1 MNYFFND
8 VPVTEAEYNKL
19 MTDAVEAAEVLEHAK
34 MAALAAAKAEKASKP
49 KKAVKAVK
57 VVKAPK
63 GPKKMATPDVKLGS
77 KTDTAR
83 NLMLGVG
90 VDNKAAC
97 ILAIMEGLGVT
108 KGNATCYYA
117 NVMKKLA

>member
-8 VPVTEAEYNKL
+8 TPVTEAEYNKL
-19 MTDAVEAAEVLEHAK
+19 MTEAVEAAEVLEHAK

-49 KKAVKAVK
+49 KKVAKVK
-57 VVKAPK
+57 VVKA
-63 GPKKMATPDVKLGS
+63 PKKMATPDVKLGS

-90 VDNKAAC
+90 VENKAAC

-108 KGNATCYYA
+108 KGNASCYYV

>member
-8 VPVTEAEYNKL
+8 TPVTEAEYNKL
-19 MTDAVEAAEVLEHAK
+19 ITEAVEAAEVLEHAK
-34 MAALAAAKAEKASKP
+34 AAALAVAKAEKEALP
-49 KKAVKAVK
+49 KKVAKAK

-63 GPKKMATPDVKLGS
+63 GPKKMATPEVKLGS

-90 VDNKAAC
+90 VENKAAC

-108 KGNATCYYA
+108 KGNASCYYA
-117 NVMKKLA
+117 NVMKKLG

>member
-8 VPVTEAEYNKL
+8 TPVTEAEYNKL
-19 MTDAVEAAEVLEHAK
+19 ITEAVEAAEVLEHAK
-34 MAALAAAKAEKASKP
+34 AAALAVAKAEKASKP
-49 KKAVKAVK
+49 KKVAKAA
-57 VVKAPK
+57 KAPK

-90 VDNKAAC
+90 VENKAAC